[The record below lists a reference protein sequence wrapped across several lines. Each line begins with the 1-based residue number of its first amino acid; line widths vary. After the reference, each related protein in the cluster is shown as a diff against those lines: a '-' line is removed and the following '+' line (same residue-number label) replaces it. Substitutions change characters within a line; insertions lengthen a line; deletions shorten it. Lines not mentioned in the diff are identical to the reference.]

1 MTNAGLCPAFFFG
14 ASPSSN
20 GVPHRRLVVRSND
33 SQPPAI
39 AMPTPGD
46 SPARGAG
53 LDTRFRAWAELFR
66 FGFDALIGALSPATY
81 NSATRDVV
89 ARQIYFTAWQ
99 ILPWFAAFIVVLSLV
114 ITSILAG
121 TARRFGLYDYALELA
136 VRALVLEAVPLL
148 ASISSRAPDR
158 RGHRHRSLPDAHP
171 RRTDRTRTDGHRSDA
186 AGTHPAGHRRDRRA
200 ARADLGRRRD
210 LAALRASRR
219 DRLPALERPRRR
231 AGACRRNR
239 ALARRDADALE
250 QGPDLRTR
258 RDRDPDLR
266 SHARAATHVPRT
278 HRRPERDGAAVF
290 ALMLVETVA
299 LALQYL

>member
-1 MTNAGLCPAFFFG
+1 
-14 ASPSSN
+14 
-20 GVPHRRLVVRSND
+20 
-33 SQPPAI
+33 
-39 AMPTPGD
+39 MPTPGD

-148 ASISSRAPDR
+148 TAFFV
-158 RGHRHRSLPDAHP
+158 
-171 RRTDRTRTDGHRSDA
+171 
-186 AGTHPAGHRRDRRA
+186 
-200 ARADLGRRRD
+200 
-210 LAALRASRR
+210 ALRTGAAIATEVSLMRIR
-219 DRLPALERPRRR
+219 GELTALERMGIDPMRLELIPRVIGGTVALLALTSVGVVTSLLCAHLVVTGFQPWSAHDAELERVVATVLSPGAMLTLWSKVLIFGLAVTVIPISEAMHAPRRMF
-231 AGACRRNR
+231 
-239 ALARRDADALE
+239 
-250 QGPDLRTR
+250 
-258 RDRDPDLR
+258 
-266 SHARAATHVPRT
+266 HAPI
-278 HRRPERDGAAVF
+278 AVLNGMVRLFF